1 MTKIK
6 GLFILFSFLVCVGIS
21 SCDNSLD
28 PIDLETGGNYSI
40 YGFLDLNEETHYIRV
55 RELKEPFTKVAT
67 ESIDATVSLQ
77 NLTRGST
84 ATLESRVRDHEGVNL
99 HEFVYNNEIIPKD
112 TYRLTVERSDGFEV
126 NISITAPTKPEPRVA
141 PINQNCYVPID
152 FEMEPVFGST
162 VVLQIGIRLDNE
174 DDEEDEE
181 KYLWAPP
188 RVLSAGN
195 DQSPGKITFTFIP
208 KEQLNEMLN
217 FFSDPQFVEYIKND
231 KIYINYTHFGPG
243 FYEQITPES
252 FDIMDTQRF
261 GAVYFDTLAIPI
273 DTAPVCSQ
281 DC

>member
-6 GLFILFSFLVCVGIS
+6 GLFILFSFLVCAGIS

-55 RELKEPFTKVAT
+55 RELNAPFTKEAT

-77 NLTRGST
+77 NLNRGST
-84 ATLESRVRDHEGVNL
+84 AILESRVRDHEGVNL

-112 TYRLTVERSDGFEV
+112 TYRLTVERSDGFAV

-152 FEMEPVFGST
+152 FEMDPLFGST
-162 VVLQIGIRLDNE
+162 VVLQVGLLTYDARLRKYVIIWTPRKVFNVG
-174 DDEEDEE
+174 DD
-181 KYLWAPP
+181 
-188 RVLSAGN
+188 
-195 DQSPGKITFTFIP
+195 QTPGKITYSFIP
-208 KEQLNEMLN
+208 QEQISEILHFFPDPRCERYVIDGNIHLN
-217 FFSDPQFVEYIKND
+217 YI
-231 KIYINYTHFGPG
+231 HFGPG
-243 FYEQITPES
+243 FYEQVTTET
-252 FDIMDTQRF
+252 FDIMDSQRF
-261 GAVYFDTLAIPI
+261 GAVYFDTLSIPI
-273 DTAPVCSQ
+273 DTAPVCPQ